1 MKRYG
6 CNGTVWRVVPNS
18 ETTKTREKFRLFKS
32 RLKKFAF
39 RIKSCLKN
47 INEIGIIPF
56 SFFGH
61 FDIIVL

>member
-32 RLKKFAF
+32 RLKKLHKCCKSRLKKFAF

-47 INEIGIIPF
+47 INILK
-56 SFFGH
+56 S
-61 FDIIVL
+61 L